1 MAQKAWMKDAKSFKW
16 TKDGCMTME
25 TFKMQEARFN
35 KCATLTQLRAAI
47 PYGSEGAA
55 HTYAHLVGKKS
66 YFDLTPTEMNDC
78 LYAIAWCKA
87 YRKNMS
93 DYLGANFGVEQLS
106 VEL

>member
-1 MAQKAWMKDAKSFKW
+1 MARKAWMKDAKSFKW

-25 TFKMQEARFN
+25 TFKMQEACFN
-35 KCATLTQLRAAI
+35 KCATLTQLRSAV
-47 PYGSEGAA
+47 PYRSEGAA

-87 YRKNMS
+87 YGKTMQNYVDPKIS
-93 DYLGANFGVEQLS
+93 EVQIS